1 MKGGIK
7 VKKRLLSIILA
18 SVCVMSLFGCGKS
31 DSQVN
36 VLSDDEIVSV
46 SGEISEN
53 QVMSEEI
60 PIEGGNPED
69 MWLLRTNWGE
79 TKENI
84 DGALFHPDAKFP
96 LTPENMDVYCGPYTY
111 EIDNDYMNAASM
123 EEVIALDVMLEPRN
137 IFSDVAVVFNW
148 VCNEEENSFGESV
161 NVDLTNGLGEMSIVN
176 LTDTDEEISAATCY
190 ENGWWYAQSYVASNN
205 ILPAIYQVNNPDEF
219 NAYANAIVE
228 NLGAPTYIA
237 PTDDYKDGTED
248 EFYAAMETEN
258 TMEYYL
264 VYEYDEFTILIYI
277 TDHAGNKAD
286 EGVEAGKVQ
295 YLAAGYWD
303 VIKEEGY
310 TLFNLR

>member
-1 MKGGIK
+1 MQHLARTELETVLYELLVTARALAAQYLRSSIALIAEQRMSYMLH
-7 VKKRLLSIILA
+7 VRPYLMRAPCLQPALHKRH
-18 SVCVMSLFGCGKS
+18 
-31 DSQVN
+31 
-36 VLSDDEIVSV
+36 
-46 SGEISEN
+46 ISEALHHA
-53 QVMSEEI
+53 VMCHCRLADVRAWRKHI
-60 PIEGGNPED
+60 
-69 MWLLRTNWGE
+69 
-79 TKENI
+79 
-84 DGALFHPDAKFP
+84 HPQP
-96 LTPENMDVYCGPYTY
+96 
-111 EIDNDYMNAASM
+111 
-123 EEVIALDVMLEPRN
+123 
-137 IFSDVAVVFNW
+137 
-148 VCNEEENSFGESV
+148 
-161 NVDLTNGLGEMSIVN
+161 
-176 LTDTDEEISAATCY
+176 AATCF

-205 ILPAIYQVNNPDEF
+205 ILPAIYQVDNPDEF

-303 VIKEEGY
+303 VIMEEGY